1 MMLHHQTTITL
12 TRRQLRGYGLSSYL
26 VRQLTQPLKPI
37 CKQGRTDC
45 FLIRDLMQALRNYSQ
60 KPRIYLETRK
70 KIQLVLNELS
80 QLLGNLQTAH
90 FGWADDE
97 ESRDL
102 VLGLMRS
109 QQETDQQ
116 LAKMKAIV
124 AEIKGRSTRK
134 RRKT

>member
-1 MMLHHQTTITL
+1 MMLHHQITITL

-37 CKQGRTDC
+37 CKRGQADC
-45 FLIRDLMQALRNYSQ
+45 FSIRDLMQALRDYSQ

-90 FGWADDE
+90 FSWADDE

-134 RRKT
+134 RPKT